1 VSRLVEVR
9 FPTRPLESWKRCKE
23 LRLQHYKEFITA
35 RQEGKLVFT
44 GSGDG
49 SQILV
54 YALGNSLFLSGE
66 PYGAS
71 IGGDPAICDVFSE
84 ACEARGFARDLDS
97 YMRNYLGSMYLNRYY
112 FGGPFPRPDFIFTF
126 HICDTHFKW
135 YQIVAE
141 HFGVPSF
148 GIDIPV
154 TARIGDRIEARQE
167 YLAAQI
173 FDSIDWL
180 EKTTHR
186 KFDDERFIE
195 LLHNLSE
202 TESLWAEICILNQAI
217 PAPLDQRALFTL
229 YFPGF
234 MLFYQKETPAFYR
247 ELRDEVA
254 HRVADGI
261 AAWPY
266 EKARILHDSQP
277 PWHWMKVFRIMEQ
290 YGGVSVGSQYAFC
303 AGCSFD
309 VDNQGIWRAPKSIK
323 QQGIVLKNREDA
335 VRFLAGWQIGRLMFS
350 IFSGTPEDKNQHL
363 LQMVQQ
369 WHCDGI
375 VFHLNRGCEGV
386 AQLQLENRL
395 AMVKAGIPVGS
406 FEGNMADHREFDEAQ
421 TIDRIESFMES
432 LGLTKLELA

>member
-1 VSRLVEVR
+1 MPKTTKARY
-9 FPTRPLESWKRCKE
+9 PTKPLEGWKHCKE
-23 LRLQHYKEFITA
+23 LRLQHYKAFITA
-35 RQEGKLVFT
+35 RDEGKAIFT

-54 YALGNSLFLSGE
+54 HALHDSLFLSGE

-71 IGGDPAICDVFSE
+71 IGGDPAASDAFSE

-97 YMRNYLGSMYLNRYY
+97 YMRNYLGSMYLDRYY
-112 FGGPFPRPDFIFTF
+112 FGGPFPRPDFVFSF
-126 HICDTHFKW
+126 HVCDTHFKW

-141 HFGVPSF
+141 HFNVPTF

-154 TARIGDRIEARQE
+154 SGRLSDRRESRQE
-167 YLAAQI
+167 YLASQI
-173 FDSIDWL
+173 YDGIEWL

-186 KFDDERFIE
+186 RFDDERFIQV
-195 LLHNLSE
+195 LHNLTE
-202 TESLWAEICILNQAI
+202 TESLWGQICIQNQAI

-234 MLFYQKETPAFYR
+234 MLFYQPETPAFYR
-247 ELRDEVA
+247 ELLDEVKQ
-254 HRVADGI
+254 RVKDGI

-266 EKARILHDSQP
+266 ERARILHDSQP

-303 AGCSFD
+303 GGCSFD
-309 VDNQGIWRAPKSIK
+309 VDDQGVWHAPKTIK
-323 QQGIVLKNREDA
+323 ERGIVLQSREDA
-335 VRFLAGWQIGRLMFS
+335 VRFLAEWEVGRLMFS
-350 IFSGTPEDKNQHL
+350 VFCGNADDKNRQF
-363 LQMVQQ
+363 LQMVKQ
-369 WHCDGI
+369 WHCDG
-375 VFHLNRGCEGV
+375 VMFHLNRGCEGV

-395 AMVKAGIPVGS
+395 AMIEAGIPVGS

>member
-1 VSRLVEVR
+1 M
-9 FPTRPLESWKRCKE
+9 
-23 LRLQHYKEFITA
+23 
-35 RQEGKLVFT
+35 VFT

-71 IGGDPAICDVFSE
+71 IGGDSTVSDAFSE
-84 ACEARGFARDLDS
+84 ACETRGFARDLDS

-112 FGGPFPRPDFIFTF
+112 FGGPFPRPDFVFTF

-141 HFGVPSF
+141 HFGIPQF

-154 TARIGDRIEARQE
+154 TCKLDERREARKE
-167 YLAAQI
+167 YLASQI

-180 EKTTHR
+180 EKTTRR
-186 KFDDERFIE
+186 KFDDERFIK
-195 LLHNLSE
+195 LLNNLTE
-202 TESLWAEICILNQAI
+202 AESLWGEICILNQAI

-234 MLFYQKETPAFYR
+234 MLFYQNETPAFYR

-254 HRVADGI
+254 QRVADGI

-277 PWHWMKVFRIMEQ
+277 PWHWMRVFRIMEQ

-303 AGCSFD
+303 AGSSYD
-309 VDNQGIWRAPKSIK
+309 VDSQGIWHAPKSIK
-323 QQGIVLKNREDA
+323 QQGIVLKSRDDA
-335 VRFLAGWQIGRLMFS
+335 VRYLAEWQLSRLMFS
-350 IFSGTPEDKNQHL
+350 IFGGTPEDKNIQL
-363 LQMVQQ
+363 LQMVKQ
-369 WHCDGI
+369 WHCDGVI
-375 VFHLNRGCEGV
+375 FHLNRGCEGT